1 MPCVP
6 LFTFTVHRPFVCQGR
21 EETSVAKM
29 YQQDT
34 MIDGK
39 YALDLR
45 TMAEFVALA
54 QSYKSTDIFVQNI
67 TSKKEAD
74 CKGTPARLLMF
85 GFEPG
90 TVITITADGT
100 DPHVEKAAVRSLI
113 TFLAQAADKYTVPV
127 PSLLNPEPSEPDP
140 YGVSTRHKFAF
151 CRLDARD

>member
-1 MPCVP
+1 
-6 LFTFTVHRPFVCQGR
+6 
-21 EETSVAKM
+21 M

-54 QSYKSTDIFVQNI
+54 QSYKNTDIFVQNI

-74 CKGTPARLLMF
+74 CKGTPARLLTF

-90 TVITITADGT
+90 TVITITADGA
-100 DPHVEKAAVRSLI
+100 DPNVEKAAVRGLI
-113 TFLAQAADKYTVPV
+113 TFLAQAADRYAVPV
-127 PSLLNPEPSEPDP
+127 PLLLNPEPSEPDP
-140 YGVSTRHKFAF
+140 FGVRTLHIHFAF
-151 CRLDARD
+151 AAYDASN